1 MALTCRDRRVKA
13 NLSKILE
20 GMKTASLSKDLFQ
33 QKVEGLEN
41 QKKMAS
47 TDMLKDG

>member
-20 GMKTASLSKDLFQ
+20 GMKTTSLYKDLLQ
-33 QKVEGLEN
+33 QKVKRLEH

-47 TDMLKDG
+47 NMSKDA